1 MKTTLA
7 LTTALLGLATMAA
20 ADPAEGI
27 WQTQVDDGADA
38 HVTLSTCGDAVCGE
52 ISRTFDSDGEYQS
65 EALGRQIVIDMV
77 PQGDGSYEGRVW
89 RPSNDKIYVGKMELE
104 GDRLR
109 LQGCVLGGLIC
120 SGQTW
125 ARIE

>member
-27 WQTQVDDGADA
+27 WQTQVDDGAYA

-104 GDRLR
+104 GDRMR